1 MVLGEAVLATAPD
14 HDTAGVVERALSGL
28 PAGWLAD
35 AGTLSSRLPA
45 VEILGPAALA
55 YLDPAEFRPPPDD
68 AAAAPLNLDHSG
80 FRQFLLTVGDDDVR
94 ESGIEQITTPTFAIH
109 ENGRVVA
116 AAGYR
121 DWPCG
126 TAQLSV
132 LTASAA
138 RGRGLARAAVSAA
151 VAHAIEQGRLPQ
163 WRARPPASRRVARAL
178 GFRELGED
186 PAVIIAARSITDLV
200 DFRRLSPRLRSLGL
214 VPGPETGPP
223 DPAAIEEFA
232 QAGADI
238 IRLWPHWILASS
250 QDAPPGRSPLVQRLR
265 DLGKPVWATA
275 DTLYGDISPEHP
287 REDLTEL
294 VHRGVDGIITNL
306 PELLRDVLA
315 AERRP

>member
-138 RGRGLARAAVSAA
+138 RAAAWRVLPPQRPSPTRSGKAGCRSGG
-151 VAHAIEQGRLPQ
+151 HAT
-163 WRARPPASRRVARAL
+163 RPPGASPALWGSANSASR
-178 GFRELGED
+178 
-186 PAVIIAARSITDLV
+186 
-200 DFRRLSPRLRSLGL
+200 
-214 VPGPETGPP
+214 
-223 DPAAIEEFA
+223 
-232 QAGADI
+232 
-238 IRLWPHWILASS
+238 
-250 QDAPPGRSPLVQRLR
+250 
-265 DLGKPVWATA
+265 
-275 DTLYGDISPEHP
+275 
-287 REDLTEL
+287 
-294 VHRGVDGIITNL
+294 
-306 PELLRDVLA
+306 
-315 AERRP
+315 